1 MCDEKKSLGPPC
13 HQRPLKFVNDLTLTS
28 IINITH
34 HGFTGDEGW
43 RSSFIHQMTL
53 VLLQKGAPLAYRLS
67 LDLVQITYQHWIGP
81 SMFDRPFL
89 RVLYPT
95 SGSPLTITQPPWAC
109 NLMPYQGLRWARC
122 SYYTLVPIVDDTCKR
137 RPVRRR
143 VCDTS
148 WRKTPMSIRSVG
160 H

>member
-1 MCDEKKSLGPPC
+1 MCDEKKKPRSSLSSKV
-13 HQRPLKFVNDLTLTS
+13 RPLYPNLDNKYLSSRVYRGRGLAQLIHPSNDAG
-28 IINITH
+28 IIA
-34 HGFTGDEGW
+34 
-43 RSSFIHQMTL
+43 
-53 VLLQKGAPLAYRLS
+53 KGRA
-67 LDLVQITYQHWIGP
+67 IGIQTI
-81 SMFDRPFL
+81 SGSFL

-95 SGSPLTITQPPWAC
+95 FGSPLTITQPPWAC

-137 RPVRRR
+137 RPIRRR
-143 VCDTS
+143 VCGTS